1 MTMKKAV
8 IIYNSR
14 TGITMRY
21 AEEMGAYLNTKDID
35 AQVYSI
41 MQFKE
46 GVLNDADYVLLGC
59 WTSGLMV
66 ILQHPEKKWV
76 EFAKKLPSMPEA
88 KLALFTT
95 YKILTG
101 SMFRNMYKRLKGKF
115 NPPALILKSLNERL
129 SQDDKRAL
137 DQFIT

>member
-1 MTMKKAV
+1 MKKAV
-8 IIYNSR
+8 IIYQSK
-14 TGITMRY
+14 TGTTMKY
-21 AEEMGAYLNTKDID
+21 AEEMGAYLNAKGID
-35 AQVYSI
+35 TQVYSI
-41 MQFKE
+41 MQYKD
-46 GVLNDADYVLLGC
+46 GVLDHADYVLLGC

-76 EFAKKLPSMPEA
+76 EFAKDLPKMPDA

-101 SMFRNMYKRLKGKF
+101 SMFRNMNKKIKGRF
-115 NPPALILKSLNERL
+115 AYPALQLKSRDRFL
-129 SQDDKRAL
+129 SEKNKQDL

>member
-1 MTMKKAV
+1 MEKAV
-8 IIYNSR
+8 VIYLSR
-14 TGITMRY
+14 TGITMKY
-21 AEEMGAYLNTKDID
+21 AEAIGAYLNTRGVE

-41 MQFKE
+41 MQYKD
-46 GVLNDADYVLLGC
+46 GVLDDADYVLLGC

-76 EFAKKLPSMPEA
+76 EFAKGLPNMPEA

-101 SMFRNMYKRLKGKF
+101 SMFRNMYKRVKDRFAYPELE
-115 NPPALILKSLNERL
+115 LKSRDGLL
-129 SQDDKRAL
+129 SDEDKQDL

>member
-1 MTMKKAV
+1 MKKAV
-8 IIYNSR
+8 VIYLSR
-14 TGITMRY
+14 TGTAMKY
-21 AEEMGAYLNTKDID
+21 AEEIGAYLNTKGID

-41 MQFKE
+41 MQYKD
-46 GVLNDADYVLLGC
+46 GVLDDADYVLLGC
-59 WTSGLMV
+59 WTRGLMV

-76 EFAKKLPSMPEA
+76 EFAKGLPSMPEA

-115 NPPALILKSLNERL
+115 NSPALKLESRNNILSE
-129 SQDDKRAL
+129 SDKEAL
-137 DQFIT
+137 DNFIL

>member
-1 MTMKKAV
+1 MKKAIV
-8 IIYNSR
+8 IYLSR
-14 TGITMRY
+14 TGTTMKY
-21 AEEMGAYLNTKDID
+21 AEEIGAYLNTKGID
-35 AQVYSI
+35 TQVYSI
-41 MQFKE
+41 MQYKD
-46 GVLNDADYVLLGC
+46 GVLDHADYVLLGC

-76 EFAKKLPSMPEA
+76 EFAKRLPSMPET

-101 SMFRNMYKRLKGKF
+101 SMFRNMYRKLKGRF
-115 NPPALILKSLNERL
+115 AQPALELKSRDSFL
-129 SQDDKRAL
+129 SEKNKHDL

>member
-1 MTMKKAV
+1 MKKAV
-8 IIYNSR
+8 IIYQSK
-14 TGITMRY
+14 TGTTMKY
-21 AEEMGAYLNTKDID
+21 AEEIGAYLNTKGID

-41 MQFKE
+41 MQYKD
-46 GVLNDADYVLLGC
+46 GVLDDADYVLLGC

-76 EFAKKLPSMPEA
+76 EFANELPRMPDT

-115 NPPALILKSLNERL
+115 NSPALKLESRNNILSE
-129 SQDDKRAL
+129 SDKEAL
-137 DQFIT
+137 DNFIL